1 MTDPHKLEFI
11 PNPANESEGK
21 DSGIEIFRGSPYAST
36 ARECGQNSADAAK
49 IRPVEINFDHIEIQ
63 ASELPSLN
71 EYRKVVSL
79 CLDRVKKRDDPEG
92 ITFFSQAQEV
102 LNSEKIQI
110 LDISDLNTKGLK
122 GPNIEGTPFHS
133 LLKGSGVSE
142 KESVTAGGS
151 FGIGKKAAFAIS
163 DLQTIFYSTLYED
176 SSTGKETFLAQGK
189 SIFYSHVDE
198 NKESRRSLGFWGGKN
213 FEPVCD
219 PKVVPRWMRR
229 SKIGTSL
236 HVIGFRDTKGWHFRM
251 AASLLTNFFNAIFK
265 NEMRFSLNNGELVI
279 NSQTVSDLFKNP
291 DIENGAEE
299 SHKTE
304 DFELSR
310 NLLECLT
317 SKETIEEKLTI
328 EGLGIISVRILI
340 REGLKKN
347 VVIIRNG
354 MVITEN
360 LKSFGDRFRRFPM
373 YSDFVALV
381 EPLDDKGNS
390 LIRTLENPSH
400 DELSSERIRDEGKQ
414 RHAYTVMKKLAKQ
427 IRETI
432 KKEAQ
437 KKPEDE
443 VELDELSEFF
453 ADSNDADRIPDPEAE
468 TNPETYTYTL
478 PKKPKKK
485 EKQVPVALEEEGE
498 EGGAG
503 GKGDSEED
511 GGSGE
516 GKGDGDGAGGKGKKR
531 FAPPISI
538 KEMRN
543 ILIPLGN
550 PHRRRIFFTPDESCR
565 AQLRISASGLSDER
579 DFEDLTVKNSNEGQ
593 IEKGKL
599 FLDFKAGERKKIDIE
614 FAEEYEGPIELVAVN
629 TLEGGNNEN

>member
-1 MTDPHKLEFI
+1 MTASHKLEFI

-49 IRPVEINFDHIEIQ
+49 TRPVEINFDHIEIQ
-63 ASELPSLN
+63 ASELPDLD

-79 CLDRVKKRDDPEG
+79 CLEKVKKKNDTEG
-92 ITFFSQAQEV
+92 ITFFSQAQDV
-102 LNSEKIQI
+102 LNNKTIAI
-110 LDISDLNTKGLK
+110 LVISDLNTKGLR
-122 GPNIEGTPFHS
+122 GPNIDGTPFHS

-142 KESVTAGGS
+142 KESLTAGGS

-163 DLQTIFYSTLYED
+163 ELQTVFYSTLYED
-176 SSTGKETFLAQGK
+176 SSTGKEVFLTQGK
-189 SIFYSHVDE
+189 SIFFSHIDE
-198 NKESRRSLGFWGGKN
+198 KQNSKRSLGFWGKEN
-213 FEPVCD
+213 FEPISD
-219 PKVVPRWMRR
+219 PKAIPEWMRR

-236 HVIGFRDTKGWHFRM
+236 HVIGFRVTKNWHFRM
-251 AASLLTNFFNAIFK
+251 AASLITNFFSAIYK
-265 NEMRFSLNNGELVI
+265 NEMKFSLNNGEIVI
-279 NSQTVSDLFKNP
+279 NSQTLLDLFKNP
-291 DIENGAEE
+291 DVINGAEE

-317 SKETIEEKLTI
+317 SNETVEEELTI
-328 EGLGIISVRILI
+328 DGLGKISVRILM

-354 MVITEN
+354 MVITDN
-360 LKSFGDRFRRFPM
+360 LKNFGDSFRRFPM

-381 EPLDDKGNS
+381 EPVDDEGNR

-400 DELSSERIRDEGKQ
+400 DELSSERIRDEKKKLYAFG
-414 RHAYTVMKKLAKQ
+414 VMKKLAKQ
-427 IRETI
+427 VRETI

-437 KKPEDE
+437 KEPEDE
-443 VELDELSEFF
+443 VEIDELSEFF
-453 ADSNDADRIPDPEAE
+453 ADSNDSDKLPDPEAE
-468 TNPETYTYTL
+468 TNPETYTYKL

-485 EKQVPVALEEEGE
+485 DKPVPVPIEEEGE

-503 GKGDSEED
+503 GKDDSEED

-516 GKGDGDGAGGKGKKR
+516 GKGDGDGTGGKGKKR
-531 FAPPISI
+531 FALPISI
-538 KEMRN
+538 QEMRN
-543 ILIPLGN
+543 IPLGN
-550 PHRRRIFFTPDESCR
+550 SHKRRIFFTSDESCR
-565 AQLRISASGLSDER
+565 AQLRISASGLSDK
-579 DFEDLTVKNSNEGQ
+579 EDLFLKSSNEGK

-599 FLDFKAGERKKIDIE
+599 SIDLKAGERKSLDIE
-614 FAEEYEGPIELVAVN
+614 FAEEYEGPIELVAIN